1 MPDSQRSNGSLGS
14 SVPGESIIAFGYIRV
29 LRTGK
34 ERFFVLKSVPK
45 ASPWDFQGGK
55 ALVDYYLYMFK
66 NEKSYQ
72 KNEPKHFYNL
82 SGVILLSRCTKG
94 KNNTVLGVC
103 FQEDAL
109 FLKFS
114 SEDELN
120 RWYFHL
126 SEIYNVKRNCRWP
139 ELLSC
144 YSVTLKPVKL
154 ASAVE
159 KHGKPDL
166 PGQYRFCLTQSA
178 VLLVKENLLNPELC
192 LPYPCI
198 RGIGHVV
205 NSSTAFEINLGRL
218 SPLGEGELRFKV
230 EHSSMQKELTD
241 ALFRCLT
248 DHKGQAPPDGGKPKN
263 RRARRNSRG
272 STDLPVQHSDSLQ
285 TIVRRGSSMRY
296 ASQHESKS
304 ISTFS
309 ERTYGR
315 LGGSLSDGQRTHS
328 QPLGDNFDDYCD
340 LSRDLT
346 QEASRSQAQNNQS
359 LNSSSSLSGKS
370 EQAGEPD
377 SASSAADAQQTGR
390 RSPQSGSDDYCAAAR
405 VASWHFNNLQ
415 ACQGTASPLL
425 GSRANSIGDRPQ
437 ATRPGSYL
445 PSSYS
450 VPSYY
455 GEPSQ
460 TAGHRE
466 DRQVFVEMSFGR
478 PRTRSDASRYRLGF
492 RSRTG
497 SYGNRS
503 AYRLNGQVPTPKTV
517 EEALAR
523 YGEFSTELQSLVEAG
538 APEECGNYVPM
549 SLGPAAEKSKEAKEA
564 EPEPKQ
570 GEVLN
575 DDYYWMGPSRVD
587 DMLMQRGV
595 DQQRPQQQ
603 QQQQQ

>member
-1 MPDSQRSNGSLGS
+1 VSKPFEQSLKLKEQSTAEMPDSQRSNGSLGS

-166 PGQYRFCLTQSA
+166 PA
-178 VLLVKENLLNPELC
+178 
-192 LPYPCI
+192 LPALPCI

-390 RSPQSGSDDYCAAAR
+390 AALSL
-405 VASWHFNNLQ
+405 VAMTTVPLHALLLGTSTTCRH
-415 ACQGTASPLL
+415 GTASPLL

-450 VPSYY
+450 VPSSYY

-570 GEVLN
+570 GE
-575 DDYYWMGPSRVD
+575 
-587 DMLMQRGV
+587 
-595 DQQRPQQQ
+595 
-603 QQQQQ
+603 